1 VSIINDA
8 LKKTQQH
15 RKNGKEKSVQAIVKP
30 VEKRAAELIR
40 KYDRIPWKTTGIVTM
55 TILLV
60 ILAAATYQQMRSVK
74 YFLQPMHNTQ
84 EKVNIVLDGVFLSN
98 NMNVALINKQT
109 MRLGDRVNGM
119 KIVAI
124 NLDTIKLQGENG
136 TIELRAGATYSL

>member
-1 VSIINDA
+1 MSIINDA